1 MIPFGFAGKSLQ
13 AAWSKTEVKRHL
25 GTKNNRYWRY
35 PNRGQDMYFEYKNKM
50 HDANAILE
58 IALIIF
64 VVFRHVSQRSAE

>member
-1 MIPFGFAGKSLQ
+1 MEIVHKANFIWTCWTQLDVTFGHTQ
-13 AAWSKTEVKRHL
+13 
-25 GTKNNRYWRY
+25 NNRYWRY